1 MGFRN
6 KFFTQES
13 ENITQGSANSGS
25 RPKFGTQI
33 SFIQFRAR
41 KWLLSIVV
49 LRLIFNY
56 DVFYKKLYTH
66 EIFES
71 REFRNFFVFFSEI
84 FLGSLEKV
92 FANP

>member
-1 MGFRN
+1 VGFRN

-56 DVFYKKLYTH
+56 EVFHKKLYTH
-66 EIFES
+66 ERFES
-71 REFRNFFVFFSEI
+71 QEFRNFFYFFQKY
-84 FLGSLEKV
+84 F
-92 FANP
+92 